1 MTERAVHWHEGM
13 FLLPHHFQLA
23 SRNVAS
29 VANLQTLLALH
40 HCWGVRA
47 INFDP
52 DALAA
57 SRFVV
62 RSLKARL
69 LDGTAVELPGDGVL
83 PPLDLKPALDK
94 QSQVTIY
101 LALPI
106 FNPSQPNA
114 SDSTD
119 TPNRRF
125 RVVSINQPDEN
136 TGSDMQPIQVRL
148 LNLRLLTSVEDA
160 SGYET
165 IPLAR
170 ITRSA
175 RAEALPELDKS
186 YIPPV
191 LACDAWAVLHQE
203 ILQSIAERFAKK
215 IDLLATQIVTRNV
228 GIDNASGSDG
238 LMIAQLRELN
248 EAHALLQVVAYTP
261 GIHPLTAF
269 TELCR
274 IVGQLAFLGPTRRA
288 PELPRY
294 DHDDLGRC
302 FWRLKQYIDG
312 LLDVVVEPDYKER
325 AFVGAGLRMQVTL
338 EPAWVEPAWQMYIG
352 VQGSLTTDETI
363 TLLTKPGQLDMKVG
377 SSERV
382 DGIFRL
388 GQAGLRFAVATRPP
402 RVLPSAP
409 GLVYFQLS
417 RDTAPQGE
425 WLNVQRS
432 LTLAIRLNENLIAG
446 DIQGQRTL
454 NIHAGASTS
463 TMQFTLYVVPQR
475 LVQDA

>member
-13 FLLPHHFQLA
+13 FLLPQHFQLA
-23 SRNVAS
+23 SRHVAS
-29 VANLQTLLALH
+29 VSHLQTTYALH
-40 HCWGVRA
+40 HYWGLRA
-47 INFDP
+47 IDLDA

-69 LDGTAVELPGDGVL
+69 LDGTAVELPADGVL
-83 PPLDLKPALDK
+83 PPLELKPALEK
-94 QSQVTIY
+94 QSSVTVY
-101 LALPI
+101 LALPV
-106 FNPSQPNA
+106 FNLNQPNA
-114 SDSTD
+114 SDSAD
-119 TPNRRF
+119 PHSRRF
-125 RVVSINQPDEN
+125 RVESVSLPDEN
-136 TGSDMQPIQVRL
+136 TGTDPQAVQVRL
-148 LNLRLLTSVEDA
+148 LNLRLLVSGEDRA
-160 SGYET
+160 GYET

-170 ITRSA
+170 IVRSA
-175 RAEALPELDKS
+175 RAEALPELDRS
-186 YIPPV
+186 YIPPL
-191 LACDAWAVLHQE
+191 LACDAWAVLQRE
-203 ILQSIAERFAKK
+203 ILQSIAERLTQK
-215 IDLLATQIVTRNV
+215 IDLLATQLVTRNV
-228 GIDNASGSDG
+228 GIDSSGADG
-238 LMIAQLRELN
+238 LLIAQLRQLN
-248 EAHALLQVVAYTP
+248 EAQATLHVVAYTP
-261 GIHPLTAF
+261 GIHPLAAF
-269 TELCR
+269 LELCR

-288 PELPRY
+288 AELPRY

-302 FWRLKQYIDG
+302 FWRLKQLIDE

-325 AFVGAGLRMQVTL
+325 AFVGAGTRMQVTL

-388 GQAGLRFAVATRPP
+388 GQAGLRFAVAARPP
-402 RVLPSAP
+402 RVLPNVP
-409 GLVYFQLS
+409 GQVYFQLS

-454 NIHAGASTS
+454 HIRSGASTS